1 MSRSPGDFE
10 QLVLFAVLR
19 LGKGAYGVT
28 IKGEIAER
36 TGREVSIGSI
46 YTALHRLEKRGLV
59 RAWMGSPTSER
70 GGRRKRHYELL
81 PAGAKALSAAY
92 KALSSMAQGTA
103 RRLDALLEAAD
114 V

>member
-10 QLVLFAVLR
+10 QLVLFAILR

-28 IKGEIAER
+28 IKREILER

-59 RAWMGSPTSER
+59 RAWMGTPTSER
-70 GGRRKRHYELL
+70 GGRRKRH
-81 PAGAKALSAAY
+81 P
-92 KALSSMAQGTA
+92 
-103 RRLDALLEAAD
+103 
-114 V
+114 

>member
-1 MSRSPGDFE
+1 MSRVPGDFE
-10 QLVLFAVLR
+10 KLILFAILR
-19 LGKGAYGVT
+19 LGNGAYGVT
-28 IKGEIAER
+28 IRREISDR

-59 RAWMGSPTSER
+59 RAWMGDPTSQR

-81 PAGAKALSAAY
+81 PAGARALSESYEALRRMADGMAAH
-92 KALSSMAQGTA
+92 LET
-103 RRLDALLEAAD
+103 LTEAAD